1 MNGSA
6 LAAEVRCLRGR
17 LALQFC
23 GKESDEQ
30 LLQAFQSRGDERAF
44 AGLVHRHGP
53 MVLHVCRRVLGHEQ
67 DAEDAFQAAFLVL
80 ARNAA
85 ALRKKSSHASFLH
98 GIAYRTAMKAKQA
111 AARRRKH
118 ENQAPT
124 RRPAGPVD
132 DLSWREVRALLD
144 EEISRLPEAYRSVF
158 ILCCMESLSQVEAAR
173 RLGLKVRTV
182 SSRLA
187 QARTRLRRS

>member
-1 MNGSA
+1 RHDSQAARDDRGTAGQHRPSAKSPGRVWPREILLPATSRAGTIERARTSLEPGDAFMNGSA

-23 GKESDEQ
+23 NKESDEQ
-30 LLQAFQSRGDERAF
+30 LLLAFQSRGDAQAF

-67 DAEDAFQAAFLVL
+67 DGEDAFQAALLVL

-85 ALRKKSSHASFLH
+85 ALRKKSSLASFLH

-111 AARRRKH
+111 AARRRTP

-124 RRPAGPVD
+124 
-132 DLSWREVRALLD
+132 
-144 EEISRLPEAYRSVF
+144 
-158 ILCCMESLSQVEAAR
+158 
-173 RLGLKVRTV
+173 
-182 SSRLA
+182 
-187 QARTRLRRS
+187 